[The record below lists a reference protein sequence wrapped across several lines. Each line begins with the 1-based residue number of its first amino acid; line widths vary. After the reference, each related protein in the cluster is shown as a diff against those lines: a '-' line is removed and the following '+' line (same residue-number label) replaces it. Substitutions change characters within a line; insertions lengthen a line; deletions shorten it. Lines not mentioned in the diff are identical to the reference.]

1 MLGLEPSK
9 RRLVLVYLEK
19 NFENKQKQLVRV
31 ILIVEVFYKFFFFL
45 IHILENLCTKFLKI
59 PVKELIFSKVT
70 KNSYRIW

>member
-31 ILIVEVFYKFFFFL
+31 ILIVEELYKLLFFL
-45 IHILENLCTKFLKI
+45 IHILENLCTKFLKNTCEG
-59 PVKELIFSKVT
+59 VNF
-70 KNSYRIW
+70 